1 MEADIR
7 LAQAELNVVG
17 MMVENKRGTQ
27 ILNPMISVIH
37 TPERLF
43 SATTQNLK
51 RPLS

>member
-7 LAQAELNVVG
+7 VAQAELIAVG
-17 MMVENKRGTQ
+17 MMVQNKRGTQ

-37 TPERLF
+37 TLERLF
-43 SATTQNLK
+43 SAITQNLK